1 MKKAPQE
8 KSMQGYPDSHSHDSR
23 NKKQKVIDRLVKK
36 GGLRA
41 LVDAKNCDCTY
52 DELDTGTWR
61 KQVEDYPSVECP
73 LFSVRAMSG
82 GAS

>member
-8 KSMQGYPDSHSHDSR
+8 KSMQGYPSSHSHDSR
-23 NKKQKVIDRLVKK
+23 NNKQKVINRLVKK

-41 LVDAKNCDCTY
+41 LVDANCCDCAY

-61 KQVEDYPSVECP
+61 KQVEKCPSVDCP
-73 LFSVRAMSG
+73 LFAVRPKSG
-82 GAS
+82 GA